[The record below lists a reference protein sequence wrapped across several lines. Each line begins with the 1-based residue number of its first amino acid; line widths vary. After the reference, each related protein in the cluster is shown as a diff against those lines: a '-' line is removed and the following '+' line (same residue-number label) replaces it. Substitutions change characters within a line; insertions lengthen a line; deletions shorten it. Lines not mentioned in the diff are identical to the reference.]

1 MKKTDFETLTA
12 SLHEGAAVLRGKKAP
27 SRRFVVEKDGRG
39 AGPSLKWEWRE
50 AGDEEF
56 ETRRRKETYYKIFR
70 LVGKNRSK
78 PRKATV
84 YKFWAKSRRAALS
97 ILKEYSADH
106 PGETFYYSTSGYY
119 TGPDGCRHDDFDD
132 LFSVSGGKR
141 EKDKLA
147 EARRKFADERKRLH
161 ESIRTFFRSLKP
173 KDAHLRGM
181 VDDFRFFARN
191 YDTLSGKS
199 HQRREVWNL
208 DNAVLDILDF
218 NLPRLAK
225 RHSGA
230 PNDFC
235 EKARR
240 RLKEAR
246 SPDGNVSKKTMELA
260 DRLWREEIGKL
271 HLYVRLYRFYAGF
284 CLVDR
289 RNPSESEF
297 FERHKH
303 TIPYLPGTFKELD
316 YAKLAKLEERYWR
329 LWIDQFRKIG
339 RSLWD

>member
-1 MKKTDFETLTA
+1 MKKTDFETLAA
-12 SLHEGAAVLRGKKAP
+12 SLHEG
-27 SRRFVVEKDGRG
+27 
-39 AGPSLKWEWRE
+39 
-50 AGDEEF
+50 
-56 ETRRRKETYYKIFR
+56 
-70 LVGKNRSK
+70 
-78 PRKATV
+78 
-84 YKFWAKSRRAALS
+84 
-97 ILKEYSADH
+97 
-106 PGETFYYSTSGYY
+106 
-119 TGPDGCRHDDFDD
+119 
-132 LFSVSGGKR
+132 
-141 EKDKLA
+141 
-147 EARRKFADERKRLH
+147 
-161 ESIRTFFRSLKP
+161 
-173 KDAHLRGM
+173 DAHLRGM

-218 NLPRLAK
+218 NLPRLSK
-225 RHSGA
+225 RHSGV

-240 RLKEAR
+240 RLKETR
-246 SPDGNVSKKTMELA
+246 GPDGNVSKKTMELA

-289 RNPSESEF
+289 RNLSESEF
-297 FERHKH
+297 FERYKH

-339 RSLWD
+339 RRLWD